1 MGILRCL
8 FAAFIL
14 VSSFFSQGQSSLRKK
29 INLDDNWKFK
39 FGHAANPEKDL
50 DRKSVV

>member
-14 VSSFFSQGQSSLRKK
+14 LSSFFCQGQTSARK
-29 INLDDNWKFK
+29 ISLDDNWKFK
-39 FGHAANPEKDL
+39 FGHAANPEKIL
-50 DRKSVV
+50 ITV